1 MNPVWKDLHSNYQ
14 EQEWIDKPSLFAET
28 ALQYFPETGKILEL
42 GAGHGQDSRF
52 FVKKGYEVI
61 STDIETSSLELN
73 FSKQAEEFRKKIS
86 VQQVDLKEKL
96 PFKDSSFDIVYA
108 HLSLHYFDQETT
120 FGIINEIERIL
131 KPGGLFAFLTN
142 SINDPEYNTGNQLE
156 RDFFLIDKVTKRNF
170 SVESARQLTRGF
182 QVNLLDNL
190 GQTYKDQAKGVG
202 HLIRFIGYKPQLGK
216 KYSMAIPY
224 VGAIIERETKGN
236 VEVLIQTR
244 WKPYNDPVYS
254 GTFEFPAGTLDK
266 PYENI
271 YETLAREIDEEC
283 GLKLK
288 GIKQD
293 SKTRI
298 IHSNKEDA
306 VFGFRPFCC
315 TQQLKNGKP
324 WIGFVFICE
333 VENGSPKSQLS
344 ETKDVRWMQ
353 VDEIKKIFKQSPEK
367 LFALELPAWE
377 YYFSER
383 ATLW

>member
-1 MNPVWKDLHSNYQ
+1 M
-14 EQEWIDKPSLFAET
+14 
-28 ALQYFPETGKILEL
+28 
-42 GAGHGQDSRF
+42 
-52 FVKKGYEVI
+52 
-61 STDIETSSLELN
+61 
-73 FSKQAEEFRKKIS
+73 
-86 VQQVDLKEKL
+86 QQVDLKEKL
-96 PFKDSSFDIVYA
+96 PFEDNSFDIVYA

-142 SINDPEYNTGNQLE
+142 SISDPEYNTGNLLE
-156 RDFFLIDKVTKRNF
+156 RDFFQIGKVTKRYF
-170 SVESARQLTRGF
+170 SVVSARQLTRGF

-190 GQTYKDQAKGVG
+190 GQTYKDQAKGVY
-202 HLIRFIGYKPQLGK
+202 HLIRFIGHKPMGK
-216 KYSMAIPY
+216 NYSMAIPY
-224 VGAIIERETKGN
+224 VGAIIERENKGN
-236 VEVLIQTR
+236 SEVLIQTR

-271 YETLAREIDEEC
+271 YDTLAREIHEEC

-288 GIKQD
+288 GVKQD
-293 SKTRI
+293 SKTPI

-333 VENGSPKSQLS
+333 VENGNPKPQLS
-344 ETKDVRWMQ
+344 ENKDIRWMQ
-353 VDEIKKIFKQSPEK
+353 VNQIKEIFKQTPEK

-383 ATLW
+383 SL